1 MATRRSIARSKALLV
16 ILAAAGAG
24 ALLTGI
30 PRRSIRAVP
39 AQDAAG
45 DVTAPADDRP
55 ADPEAPPRLILA
67 ADDQPAAEET
77 TPQDATADTDAGP
90 STELQLLRDRVA
102 ALEQQP
108 AQTQTDSSTE
118 VLQDL
123 NDQVARAKRQLARQ
137 QALREARSA
146 DAEERRAERDQAI
159 DALLDVQDRL
169 AVGDSE
175 VVDVLERVSPALP
188 LPAQRAVKTA
198 RAEIEQE
205 ELYTARYWISVA
217 VAEAERTELG
227 R

>member
-102 ALEQQP
+102 ALEQ
-108 AQTQTDSSTE
+108 TQTDSSTE

-123 NDQVARAKRQLARQ
+123 NDQMSRAKRQLARQ

-146 DAEERRAERDQAI
+146 
-159 DALLDVQDRL
+159 
-169 AVGDSE
+169 
-175 VVDVLERVSPALP
+175 
-188 LPAQRAVKTA
+188 
-198 RAEIEQE
+198 
-205 ELYTARYWISVA
+205 
-217 VAEAERTELG
+217 
-227 R
+227 

>member
-102 ALEQQP
+102 ALEQ
-108 AQTQTDSSTE
+108 TQTDSRTE

>member
-90 STELQLLRDRVA
+90 STTELQLLRDRVA
-102 ALEQQP
+102 ALEQ
-108 AQTQTDSSTE
+108 TQTDSRTE